1 MTTGD
6 SASLGERVSRLEGVS
21 EHFATKEDIA
31 RFEGKMTSLENKID
45 AMEMRLLIRLG
56 GLIVVA
62 VGIVV
67 AIEKFWS

>member
-31 RFEGKMTSLENKID
+31 RLEAKID

>member
-1 MTTGD
+1 MSTGD

-31 RFEGKMTSLENKID
+31 RLEAKID